1 MMAAARKKAVEATT
15 GYSGKFV
22 GKYVSD
28 VRRMTEASL
37 VTGLHGLMIGA
48 PGFGKTQIVMDVFNN
63 VIPGSYVFQ
72 RLDPS
77 TPPSALKPRRELVL
91 VDGKEALISNPQG
104 TMYQIGMRG
113 GIMDEMGRANSA
125 SFDAMLDLFD
135 REDID
140 FGEQI
145 IMGTANFM
153 PTSERQSALIDRI
166 AFWQWVSP
174 DAIKPGEMVT
184 SQLMNL
190 NSPKF
195 SGGEILTMEQVD
207 WVRSLTPTKK
217 SAQVVSDFV
226 EMIAAE
232 ARKADFEINPRR
244 IFQWSMAGFKYNAF
258 IQKTA
263 DFDHMAPEA
272 TYIFR
277 WLMPCLTKNDYD
289 KWQNLA
295 KAFSD
300 VVGTACE
307 EVIKSLK
314 SEIGKIDKSADIST
328 SGVLLATKFSAA
340 RRSLE
345 ERFPDDKKVKK
356 TIDQINALYNEA
368 VVNFGK

>member
-1 MMAAARKKAVEATT
+1 MVAKKKEAAEATT

-22 GKYVSD
+22 GKYVQD
-28 VRRMTEASL
+28 VRTMTEAAL

-48 PGFGKTQIVMDVFNN
+48 PGFGKTQIVMDVMNK
-63 VIPGSYVFQ
+63 VIPGQYVFQ

-104 TMYQIGMRG
+104 TMYQPGMRG

-135 REDID
+135 REDIE

-145 IMGTANFM
+145 IVGTANFM

-190 NSPKF
+190 NAPKF
-195 SGGEILTMEQVD
+195 TGGEVLTLKEID
-207 WVRSLTPTKK
+207 WVRGLTPTKK
-217 SAQVVSDFV
+217 SAEVVSAFV

-232 ARKADFEINPRR
+232 ARKADFEVNPRR
-244 IFQWSMAGFKYNAF
+244 IFQWSMAGFKYNAHV
-258 IQKTA
+258 QKTH

-272 TYIFR
+272 AYIFR
-277 WLMPCLTKNDYD
+277 WLMPCLSKNDYD

-295 KAFSD
+295 KAFAD
-300 VVGTACE
+300 IVGTACE
-307 EVIKSLK
+307 EVVKALK
-314 SEIGKIDKSADIST
+314 FEIAKMDKTGDLAT
-328 SGVLLATKFSAA
+328 SGAILATKFTAA

-345 ERFPDDKKVKK
+345 ERFPDDPKVKK
-356 TIDQINALYNEA
+356 TVAQINAIYNETI
-368 VVNFGK
+368 NGFGK